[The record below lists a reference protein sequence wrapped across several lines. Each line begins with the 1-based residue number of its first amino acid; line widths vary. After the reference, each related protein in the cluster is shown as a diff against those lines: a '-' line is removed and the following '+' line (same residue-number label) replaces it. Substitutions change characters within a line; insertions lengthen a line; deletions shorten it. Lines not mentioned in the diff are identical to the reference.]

1 MNLFFQRARKIE
13 GNIDKYLD
21 NITKAIL
28 TFDQGIKE
36 FFNGNIAFF
45 EEKYKEASKLE
56 SDSDELRRDIKYTL
70 YRDLLIPDARGDVLG
85 LLETLDDVI
94 DMIEEVLR
102 EFSIEKP
109 VTLGDYREDF
119 LSLSEKAV
127 KSAQELV
134 SASRAFFR
142 DIANV
147 HDFITQVH
155 YWEHEADKVEE
166 RIKRNAFGP
175 DGREKLSEK
184 VQIRYF
190 AERISLLADTA
201 EDVAERL
208 DVYTIKRSI

>member
-36 FFNGNIAFF
+36 YFKGNFDLF
-45 EEKYKEASKLE
+45 EDKFKEASALE
-56 SDSDELRRDIKYTL
+56 SDSDELRREIKYTL
-70 YRDLLIPDARGDVLG
+70 YRDLLIPDSRGDVLG

-94 DMIEEVLR
+94 DVTEEVLR
-102 EFSIEKP
+102 EFSIERP
-109 VTLGDYREDF
+109 TVLEDYKEDF
-119 LSLSEKAV
+119 LSLTEMSV
-127 KSAQELV
+127 KTAQELV
-134 SASRAFFR
+134 SASRSFFR
-142 DIANV
+142 EITQV
-147 HDFITQVH
+147 HDYITQVH

-166 RIKRNAFGP
+166 RIKRKAFSS
-175 DGREKLSEK
+175 DKIDKLSYK
-184 VQIRYF
+184 VQVRYF

>member
-1 MNLFFQRARKIE
+1 MDLFFQRARKIE

-28 TFDQGIKE
+28 TFDGGIKE
-36 FFNGNIAFF
+36 FFNGNLDLF
-45 EEKYKEASKLE
+45 EEKYREASTLE
-56 SDSDELRRDIKYTL
+56 SESDELRRDIKYTL
-70 YRDLLIPDARGDVLG
+70 YRDLLIPDSRGDVLG
-85 LLETLDDVI
+85 LMETLDDVI
-94 DMIEEVLR
+94 DIIEEVLR

-109 VTLGDYREDF
+109 ETLGAFKDDF
-119 LSLSEKAV
+119 LALSEKSIN
-127 KSAQELV
+127 SAQELV

-142 DIANV
+142 DITNV

-166 RIKRNAFGP
+166 RIKRGAFGS
-175 DGREKLSEK
+175 DDIKKLSEK

>member
-1 MNLFFQRARKIE
+1 MNLFFQRARKVE

-21 NITKAIL
+21 NISKAIL
-28 TFDQGIKE
+28 TFEQGIKE
-36 FFNGNIAFF
+36 YFAGNFNLF
-45 EEKYKEASKLE
+45 EDKFKEATKLE

-70 YRDLLIPDARGDVLG
+70 YRELLIPDARGDVLG

-94 DMIEEVLR
+94 DVTEEVLR

-109 VTLGDYREDF
+109 VTLEDFKEDF
-119 LSLSEKAV
+119 LSLTEKSV

-142 DIANV
+142 EISHV
-147 HDFITQVH
+147 HDYITQVH

-166 RIKRNAFGP
+166 RIKRSAFGSEKI
-175 DGREKLSEK
+175 EKLSFK
-184 VQIRYF
+184 VQVRYF
-190 AERISLLADTA
+190 AERISFLADTA
-201 EDVAERL
+201 EAVAERL

>member
-21 NITKAIL
+21 NILKAVL
-28 TFDQGIKE
+28 TFDLGIKE
-36 FFNGNIAFF
+36 YMNEKYELF
-45 EEKYKEASKLE
+45 EEKFKETSKLE
-56 SDSDELRRDIKYTL
+56 SESDELRRDIKYTL
-70 YRDLLIPDARGDVLG
+70 YKELLIPDARGDVLG
-85 LLETLDDVI
+85 LIETLDDVI
-94 DMIEEVLR
+94 DVTEEVLR

-109 VTLGDYREDF
+109 KTLGDFKEDF

-127 KSAQELV
+127 RTAQELV
-134 SASRAFFR
+134 FASRAFFR
-142 DIANV
+142 DINNV

-166 RIKRNAFGP
+166 RIKRAAFA
-175 DGREKLSEK
+175 SEK
-184 VQIRYF
+184 IEKFSYKVQVRYF

-201 EDVAERL
+201 ESVAERL

>member
-13 GNIDKYLD
+13 ANIDKYLD

-36 FFNGNIAFF
+36 YFNGNIDLF
-45 EEKYKEASKLE
+45 EDKFKETSQLE

-70 YRDLLIPDARGDVLG
+70 YRDLLIPDSRGDVLG

-94 DMIEEVLR
+94 DVTEEVLR
-102 EFSIEKP
+102 AFSIEKP
-109 VTLGDYREDF
+109 TVLSDFKEDF
-119 LSLSEKAV
+119 LSLTEMSV
-127 KSAQELV
+127 KTAKELV

-142 DIANV
+142 DITHV

-166 RIKRNAFGP
+166 RIKRKAFGSEKI
-175 DGREKLSEK
+175 DKLSYK
-184 VQIRYF
+184 VQVRYF

>member
-36 FFNGNIAFF
+36 YFKGNFDLF
-45 EEKYKEASKLE
+45 EDKFKEASALE
-56 SDSDELRRDIKYTL
+56 SDSDELRREIKYTL
-70 YRDLLIPDARGDVLG
+70 YRDLLIPDSRGDVLG

-94 DMIEEVLR
+94 DVTEEVLR
-102 EFSIEKP
+102 EFSIERP
-109 VTLGDYREDF
+109 TVLADYKEDF
-119 LSLSEKAV
+119 LSLTEMSV
-127 KSAQELV
+127 KTAQELV
-134 SASRAFFR
+134 SASRSFFR
-142 DIANV
+142 EITQV
-147 HDFITQVH
+147 HDYITQVH

-166 RIKRNAFGP
+166 RIKRKVFSS
-175 DGREKLSEK
+175 DKIDKLSYK
-184 VQIRYF
+184 VQVRYF

>member
-1 MNLFFQRARKIE
+1 MNLFINRARKIE

-36 FFNGNIAFF
+36 YFNGNSELF
-45 EEKYKEASKLE
+45 EEKFKEASKLE

-85 LLETLDDVI
+85 LLETLDNVI
-94 DMIEEVLR
+94 DIIEEVLR

-109 VTLGDYREDF
+109 ETLGDYKEDF
-119 LSLSEKAV
+119 ISLSEKSV

-142 DIANV
+142 DITNV
-147 HDFITQVH
+147 HNFITQVH

-166 RIKRNAFGP
+166 RIKRSAFRS
-175 DGREKLSEK
+175 DVIKKLSVK

>member
-1 MNLFFQRARKIE
+1 MNLFFQHARKIE

-28 TFDQGIKE
+28 TFEQGVKE
-36 FFNGNIAFF
+36 YFNGNMDLF
-45 EEKYKEASKLE
+45 EDKYKEACDLE
-56 SDSDELRRDIKYTL
+56 SASDELRRDIKYTL

-94 DMIEEVLR
+94 DVTEEVLR

-109 VTLGDYREDF
+109 AELGEFKEDF
-119 LSLSEKAV
+119 LSLTEMSV
-127 KSAQELV
+127 KTAKELV
-134 SASRAFFR
+134 SASRSFFR
-142 DIANV
+142 EISQV

-166 RIKRNAFGP
+166 RIKRKAFSS
-175 DGREKLSEK
+175 EKLDKLSVK
-184 VQIRYF
+184 VQVRYF

>member
-13 GNIDKYLD
+13 ANIDKYLD

-36 FFNGNIAFF
+36 YFNGNIDLF
-45 EEKYKEASKLE
+45 EDKFKETSQLE

-70 YRDLLIPDARGDVLG
+70 YRDLLIPDSRGDVLG

-94 DMIEEVLR
+94 DVTEEVLR
-102 EFSIEKP
+102 AFSIEKP
-109 VTLGDYREDF
+109 TVLSDFKEDF
-119 LSLSEKAV
+119 LSLTEMSV
-127 KSAQELV
+127 KTAKELV

-142 DIANV
+142 DITHV

-166 RIKRNAFGP
+166 RIKRKAFGSENI
-175 DGREKLSEK
+175 DKLSYK
-184 VQIRYF
+184 VQVRYF